1 MPRDQ
6 ERIENHMNAKTIHLP
21 LTDKTIRSL
30 KAGDEVLLNGFV
42 YTARDQAHFR
52 FAGSIYSGKV
62 PSMIKGQTLYY
73 AGPTPACPGR
83 TIGSCGPT
91 TSNRMDLFTPH
102 LLKSGLRGMIGKG
115 ARSEDV
121 RRAIKKF
128 KAVYFIT
135 IAGAG
140 AYLSE
145 RITEARPVL
154 YKDLGAEAVY
164 RLKLKDFPAIVAI
177 DHTGKGI

>member
-1 MPRDQ
+1 MR
-6 ERIENHMNAKTIHLP
+6 
-21 LTDKTIRSL
+21 
-30 KAGDEVLLNGFV
+30 VLHRL
-42 YTARDQAHFR
+42 
-52 FAGSIYSGKV
+52 V
-62 PSMIKGQTLYY
+62 PKK
-73 AGPTPACPGR
+73 
-83 TIGSCGPT
+83 TIGSCG
-91 TSNRMDLFTPH
+91 SYHVEQDGYLFTPL

-164 RLKLKDFPAIVAI
+164 RMKLKDFPAIVAI